1 MPLGRISAPYKL
13 LLKTSN
19 TMRHSSNNITSTLP
33 KEIVCSG
40 GSVGRAPLRGGN
52 QIRIPA
58 SVRTAIQE
66 YARTLGVGSVRQT
79 NRSSHSLATA
89 SGFSTEFYRCAG
101 VYAFQ
106 HNVAQRECRVG
117 LDSTGAFRG
126 SLLGT
131 GQDGFFTSVQCKPR
145 SLWYSLWPARQSCV
159 RGL

>member
-1 MPLGRISAPYKL
+1 MQRRQRWQSA
-13 LLKTSN
+13 T
-19 TMRHSSNNITSTLP
+19 
-33 KEIVCSG
+33 
-40 GSVGRAPLRGGN
+40 AGGN

-117 LDSTGAFRG
+117 LDSTPPTPFLHYIIVTLCQVLGHSAVLCSAQGRMDS
-126 SLLGT
+126 SLLFNANPAAYGT
-131 GQDGFFTSVQCKPR
+131 AFGPH
-145 SLWYSLWPARQSCV
+145 V
-159 RGL
+159 RVASAASDAPLVPPSHSHSHFL